1 MTRHRILLVTNHKHV
16 TGITYYRQL
25 VPHYHLKNKYPKF
38 ECSQYTTIDQLT
50 DKHLEKFDMIQFS
63 RFPSQAGQSLRM
75 VERCKKKGLK
85 VVLDIDD
92 WWKLDS
98 FHFSAPVYKE
108 RYITQQVEEFI
119 GEVDYVTCTTEILA
133 DKIRPLN
140 PNVTVLP
147 NAIDPEQKQY
157 QIRDIASPRIR
168 FGWIGGV
175 FHQQDLYLLY
185 ESLKRLWSD
194 WKLRGKWQLVLA
206 GFNIDM
212 TKMENLQGAAFLKRV
227 VHEPYVQYEAL
238 MTNRLHQKSWGDM
251 PEYYADYLKTF
262 SPLMEHIG
270 YDQPYR
276 RVWSRNSLNYVQGYN
291 EMDVCLVPLKDTE
304 FNGCKSELKI
314 IEAGFM
320 NKIAIVSNVN
330 PYKNDCIHNDNCL
343 VVNPGRDHIDWYVAI
358 RRLILDKELREELR
372 QNLQNDMLERYH
384 IDVIG
389 KKRYKFYKT
398 ILQCKPEVIS
408 A

>member
-1 MTRHRILLVTNHKHV
+1 MSKHKILLITNHKNV

-25 VPHYHLKNKYPKF
+25 IPHYHLIDKYPEF
-38 ECSQYTTIDQLT
+38 ECTQYTTIDQIT
-50 DKHLEKFDMIQFS
+50 DKQLEKFDIIQFS

-133 DKIRPLN
+133 DKIRSLN
-140 PNVTVLP
+140 KNVTVLE

-157 QIRDIASPRIR
+157 QIRDIASPRVR

-206 GFNIDM
+206 GFNIDL
-212 TKMENLQGAAFLKRV
+212 TKLEQLEGVNFLKRV
-227 VHEPYVQYEAL
+227 VQEPYVQYEAL
-238 MTNRLHQKSWGDM
+238 MTNRLHRKKSWGNM
-251 PEYYADYLKTF
+251 PEYYTEYLKTF

-276 RVWSRNSLNYVQGYN
+276 RVWSRDVLNYVQGYN
-291 EMDVCLVPLKDTE
+291 EMDVCLIPLKDTE
-304 FNGCKSELKI
+304 FNSAKSSLKM

-320 NKIAIVSNVN
+320 NKTCIVSAVE
-330 PYKNDCIHNDNCL
+330 PYLQDIKEDNCL
-343 VVNPGRDHIDWYVAI
+343 TVKPGRDHIDWYTHI
-358 RRLILDKELREELR
+358 RRLILDKDLREELR
-372 QNLQNDMLERYH
+372 RNLRDDMLSKYD
-384 IDVIG
+384 IDVVG
-389 KKRYKFYKT
+389 KKRFNFYKN
-398 ILQCKPEVIS
+398 ILN
-408 A
+408 

>member
-1 MTRHRILLVTNHKHV
+1 MVKNRILLITNHKHV

-25 VPHYHLKNKYPKF
+25 VPHHHLIDKYPEF
-38 ECSQYTTIDQLT
+38 ECAQYTTIDQLT
-50 DKHLEKFDMIQFS
+50 DKQLEKFDMIQFS

-147 NAIDPEQKQY
+147 NAIDSQQKQY
-157 QIRDIASPRIR
+157 RIRNITSPRVR

-175 FHQQDLYLLY
+175 FHQQDLYLLH

-206 GFNIDM
+206 GFNIDI
-212 TKMENLQGAAFLKRV
+212 TKSENLEGVAFLKRV
-227 VHEPYVQYEAL
+227 VHEPYVQFEHL
-238 MTNRLHQKSWGDM
+238 MTDGLSNM
-251 PEYYADYLKTF
+251 PKYYTDYLKTF

-276 RVWSRNSLNYVQGYN
+276 RVWSRDVLNYIQGYN
-291 EMDVCLVPLKDTE
+291 EMDVCLVPLKNTE
-304 FNGCKSELKI
+304 FNSCKSNLKLV
-314 IEAGFM
+314 EAGFM
-320 NKIAIVSNVN
+320 DKTVIVSDIE
-330 PYKNDCIHNDNCL
+330 PYSQDAKHGVNCL
-343 VVNPGRDHIDWYVAI
+343 TVKSGRDHIDWYVSI
-358 RRLILDKELREELR
+358 RKLILDKKLREELR
-372 QNLQNDMLERYH
+372 DNLRKDMLQKYN
-384 IDVIG
+384 IDVVG
-389 KKRYKFYKT
+389 KKRFDFYKN
-398 ILQCKPEVIS
+398 ILN
-408 A
+408 